1 MRVTE
6 EEQAHKDYLLSV
18 GNGTVG
24 QDVPIPDEFRVENN
38 SLDNLINFVYPNLED
53 LPNESCI
60 LTTKNYAVDEINN
73 IIINRKVGDMKTYRS
88 ADSVENSE
96 DVDAQMF
103 PVEFLNSLRLN
114 GLPEHELKL
123 KIGTPIMLLRNLN
136 PKKGLSNGTRL
147 TVKELHENTLE
158 CKVLTG
164 KSRGEIIFLP
174 RINCISSGNL
184 MPFKLRR
191 RQFPVRVCFAM
202 TINKSQG
209 QSMDRV
215 GIYLPE
221 HVFSHGQLYVALS
234 RARSREGIRVIA
246 PLSIMRN
253 LVYTEVLQGA

>member
-24 QDVPIPDEFRVENN
+24 QDLPIPDEFRVEDN
-38 SLDNLINFVYPNLED
+38 SL
-53 LPNESCI
+53 
-60 LTTKNYAVDEINN
+60 KN
-73 IIINRKVGDMKTYRS
+73 
-88 ADSVENSE
+88 
-96 DVDAQMF
+96 
-103 PVEFLNSLRLN
+103 
-114 GLPEHELKL
+114 
-123 KIGTPIMLLRNLN
+123 
-136 PKKGLSNGTRL
+136 LSNGTRL

-164 KSRGEIIFLP
+164 KSSGEIIFLP
-174 RINCISSGNL
+174 RINCVSSGNL

-209 QSMDRV
+209 QSMDKV

-234 RARSREGIRVIA
+234 RARSRDGIRVIA

-253 LVYTEVLQGA
+253 LVYTEVLQGALYRYLFNNLKKHKHSPLLTNL